1 MTRRW
6 RGLDSKLSK
15 IAFKSPGSLRRTPTP
30 GFFERFIS
38 ELAPDG
44 IVPTV
49 IAGLVALILVI
60 IGQGIAPEQPT
71 RVSSPRGTE
80 SLRTLCWRGMGSNFC
95 FRDAL
100 APPIARPWCDAA

>member
-100 APPIARPWCDAA
+100 APPTARPWCDAA